1 MSSIKFLAK
10 SGKTAKTITAVL
22 VALVFMLP
30 IVWVFSNSLR
40 PGSETFTWLDPLSW
54 RTFFPDSPNLDNYFA
69 LANTSLGQGI
79 ANSLWTTFLT
89 LLFGLALCAGAAF
102 ALAAL
107 EYRGRQLLF
116 SLVIFSLLIP
126 VDAIAIPLAS
136 IFKDLGLQDTV
147 AGLILP
153 GVANGMAIFLLR
165 TFFLGI
171 PKELVEA
178 SRIDGLNWFGV
189 FFRIYLPL
197 SKPALVGA
205 SLVLF
210 LFQWHAYIWPL
221 LIGTGKNTLLGPIAL
236 ANMKSQY
243 AVDYGAVFAG
253 AILLSAIPL
262 VLILAGQKYFIQ
274 SSATSG
280 IK

>member
-1 MSSIKFLAK
+1 MK
-10 SGKTAKTITAVL
+10 STKARLSFGKAVKTLLAVL
-22 VALVFMLP
+22 LASIFMLP
-30 IVWVFSNSLR
+30 LLWVFSNSLR
-40 PGSETFTWLDPLSW
+40 PGSETFTWLDPISW
-54 RTFFPDSPNLDNYFA
+54 QTFFPANPNFDNYLA
-69 LANTSLGQGI
+69 LADTSLGQGI
-79 ANSLWTTFLT
+79 LNSLWTTLLT
-89 LLFGLALCAGAAF
+89 LVFGLALCSGAAY

-107 EYRGRQLLF
+107 EFRGRQLLF
-116 SLVIFSLLIP
+116 SVVIFSLLIP
-126 VDAIAIPLAS
+126 FDAIAIPLAS
-136 IFKDLGLQDTV
+136 MFKGLGLQNTV

-205 SLVLF
+205 SLILF

-221 LIGTGKNTLLGPIAL
+221 LIGTGERTLLGPIAL

-243 AVDYGAVFAG
+243 AVDFGLVFAG
-253 AILLSAIPL
+253 SVLLSVIPL
-262 VLILAGQKYFIQ
+262 ALILVGQKYFIQ
-274 SSATSG
+274 SSSTSG

>member
-1 MSSIKFLAK
+1 MKSTKLLAK
-10 SGKTAKTITAVL
+10 STRSSKTLIGIV
-22 VALVFMLP
+22 VAFLFMLP
-30 IVWVFSNSLR
+30 IAWVFSNSLR

-54 RTFFPDSPNLDNYFA
+54 KTFFPDNPNFDNYFA
-69 LANTSLGQGI
+69 LVDTSLGQGI

-89 LLFGLALCAGAAF
+89 LIFGLTLCAGAAF

-126 VDAIAIPLAS
+126 FDAIAIPLAS

-178 SRIDGLNWFGV
+178 SRIDGLGWFGV

-221 LIGTGKNTLLGPIAL
+221 LIGTGDNTLLGPIAL

-243 AVDYGAVFAG
+243 AVDYGMLFAG
-253 AILLSAIPL
+253 AILLSVVPL
-262 VLILAGQKYFIQ
+262 VMILAGQKYFIQ